1 MAHVLGAFVAG
12 AYHYLLGL
20 VHEALGYLCHL
31 VGHGCREEEHL
42 AVVGHVGEDV
52 VDGIDKAHVQHLVGF
67 VEYDG
72 VHVVELYD
80 ASVYE
85 VDQSAGRGHYYLHA
99 LSQGSYLALDA

>member
-1 MAHVLGAFVAG
+1 MK
-12 AYHYLLGL
+12 
-20 VHEALGYLCHL
+20 
-31 VGHGCREEEHL
+31 RL
-42 AVVGHVGEDV
+42 AIFAEDV
-52 VDGIDKAHVQHLVGF
+52 VNGIDKAHVQHLVGF

-99 LSQGSYLALDA
+99 LSQGAYLALDA